1 MTTIDQAPTGSTVPT
16 GVRHVR
22 SGEGQA
28 LWVVGDTY
36 TIKASGDSTNGAFA
50 LIEASVPPGG
60 GPPPHV
66 HGREDE
72 AFYLLDG
79 ELEVLA
85 GRTTA
90 RARVGDFLY
99 LPRGIVHGFTNPGVT
114 PARMLI
120 LTAPAGFERFFA
132 AAGVPARTGE
142 QAPPLDPADFARLA
156 ELTRSYG
163 ADLAGPAEGPPPG
176 QETS

>member
-1 MTTIDQAPTGSTVPT
+1 MTAVNEVSTRA
-16 GVRHVR
+16 RHVR
-22 SGEGQA
+22 SGEGRS

-36 TIKASGDSTNGAFA
+36 TIKAAGEETNGAFA

-66 HGREDE
+66 HSREDE

-85 GRTTA
+85 GRSTTSV
-90 RARVGDFLY
+90 RAGDFVL
-99 LPRGIVHGFTNPGVT
+99 LPRGLVHGFTNPGVT
-114 PARMLI
+114 AARMLI

-132 AAGVPARTGE
+132 EAGTAARPGE
-142 QAPPLDPADFARLA
+142 QAPPLDPADFARIA
-156 ELTRSYG
+156 ELSRAYG
-163 ADLAGPAEGPPPG
+163 AYVEGPADSPPPG
-176 QETS
+176 QETT

>member
-1 MTTIDQAPTGSTVPT
+1 MTAISEVAT

-22 SGEGQA
+22 SGEGQS

-36 TIKASGDSTNGAFA
+36 TVKASGDSTNGAFA
-50 LIEASVPPGG
+50 LLEASVPPGG

-85 GRTTA
+85 GGTTA
-90 RARVGDFLY
+90 RAHVGDFLY

-132 AAGVPARTGE
+132 EAGAPARPGE
-142 QAPPLDPADFARLA
+142 QAPPFDPADFARLA
-156 ELTRSYG
+156 ELTRAYG
-163 ADLAGPAEGPPPG
+163 AHIEAPADGPPAA
-176 QETS
+176 QETTS

>member
-1 MTTIDQAPTGSTVPT
+1 MTAISEAAT

-22 SGEGQA
+22 SGEGRS

-36 TIKASGDSTNGAFA
+36 TIKAGGDSTNGAFA

-85 GRTTA
+85 GRTTT

-132 AAGVPARTGE
+132 EAGVPAKPGE
-142 QAPPLDPADFARLA
+142 QAPPLDPSDFARLA
-156 ELTRSYG
+156 ELTRAYG
-163 ADLAGPAEGPPPG
+163 AHIEGPADGPPTA
-176 QETS
+176 QETT

>member
-1 MTTIDQAPTGSTVPT
+1 MTAINEVPT
-16 GVRHVR
+16 RAHHVR
-22 SGEGQA
+22 SGEGRS

-36 TIKASGDSTNGAFA
+36 TIKATGDSTNGAFA

-79 ELEVLA
+79 ELEVLT
-85 GRTTA
+85 GQSTTSA
-90 RARVGDFLY
+90 YAGDFVY
-99 LPRGIVHGFTNPGVT
+99 LPRGIVHGFTNPGVI

-132 AAGVPARTGE
+132 EAGVPARPGE
-142 QAPPLDPADFARLA
+142 QAPPLDPADFARIA
-156 ELTRSYG
+156 ELSRAYG
-163 ADLAGPAEGPPPG
+163 AYIEGPADGPPPG
-176 QETS
+176 QEAT